1 MDKPLVQYHFLSGI
15 AYSEV
20 WDFQKS
26 LQKKLIFSKKN
37 IKVRTN
43 EADNLQESE
52 LGHLILTE
60 HNPVYTLGKSGS
72 IDHLRLTKDQL
83 ESENIEF
90 FKINRGGDITYHGP
104 GQITGYLILDLD
116 LFYHDLHR
124 YVRDIEEAIIQFLS
138 IYGIKGVRI
147 DDYTGVWIKDERGE
161 RKICAIGVHMS
172 RWVSLHGFALNIDTD
187 LNYFDGIIPCGINE
201 EKKSVTSLVQELGR
215 SIDIKSVELNLIN
228 CIQQIFGFKII
239 NFKNGKVEKG

>member
-1 MDKPLVQYHFLSGI
+1 MNKPLVQYHFLSGI
-15 AYSEV
+15 AYSEI

-37 IKVRTN
+37 IKIRTI
-43 EADNLQESE
+43 ESDIPVVQE

-72 IDHLRLTKDQL
+72 IDHLRLNKNQL
-83 ESENIEF
+83 AEGNIEF

-104 GQITGYLILDLD
+104 GQITGYLVLDLD

-124 YVRDIEEAIIQFLS
+124 YVREMEEAVIQFLS
-138 IYGIKGVRI
+138 LYGIKGVRI
-147 DDYTGVWIKDERGE
+147 DNFTGVWVKDELGE

-187 LNYFDGIIPCGINE
+187 LKYFDGIVPCGIDE
-201 EKKSVTSLVQELGR
+201 EDKTVTSLAKELGR
-215 SIDIKSVELNLIN
+215 PIDIKTVESNLIQ
-228 CIQQIFGFKII
+228 CLEKVYGFEII
-239 NFKNGKVEKG
+239 NLKNGKVKEG

>member
-1 MDKPLVQYHFLSGI
+1 MNKPLVQYHFLSGI
-15 AYSEV
+15 KYSEV

-26 LQKKLIFSKKN
+26 LQKKLILSKKN
-37 IKVRTN
+37 AKVRTI
-43 EADNLQESE
+43 DSDIPPKVE

-72 IDHLRLTKDQL
+72 IDHLKLTDEQL
-83 ESENIEF
+83 ANENIEF

-124 YVRDIEEAIIQFLS
+124 YVRDIEEVVIRFLAL
-138 IYGIKGVRI
+138 YGVKGIRLNEF
-147 DDYTGVWIKDERGE
+147 TGVWIKDEEGE

-172 RWVSLHGFALNIDTD
+172 RWVSLHGFALNIETE
-187 LNYFDGIIPCGINE
+187 LAYFDGIVPCGID
-201 EKKSVTSLVQELGR
+201 EKQKSVTSLSKELGR
-215 SIDIKSVELNLIN
+215 AINVNLVEENLLN
-228 CIQQIFGFKII
+228 CIQEVFGFEII
-239 NFKNGKVEKG
+239 NLENGKIKEG